1 MSGIPEQPSRLLRY
15 RRIRSATVVGLIAC
29 LALAA
34 GLLTG
39 SGSSSGGSP
48 AGDVS
53 AGSPAADGL
62 ADATS
67 TQPAAS
73 LVPPP
78 SAGLG
83 PGALAGQRT
92 IVGFP
97 GTAIPSEVSR
107 GIRQGRIG
115 GVILFEDNIPSRAA
129 VRRLTSRLQGISR
142 PKGLRAY
149 PLLIMTDQEG
159 GLVKRLSGAPTASA
173 AEMGRRGPAFARRQG
188 RLTGKNLRNAG
199 INVNAAPVLDV
210 ARPGGNI
217 AATDRGFGSTV
228 RGVVRTAIPFAT
240 ALEANGTAAT
250 AKHFP
255 GLGSVRLNTDDAVQR
270 IRLSKAALRK
280 VDEATFRPFIRSGG
294 DMVMVG
300 TAIYP
305 AFGGKPAAFEKRIVT
320 GELRRRLGFR
330 GVTITDA
337 LGTVAARAFGGP
349 RRLTPAAARAGMD
362 LMLFTD
368 YTSALRGQD
377 SMADRMRNGRL
388 QNAAFRASVDRIL
401 RLRARLA
408 RLAR

>member
-1 MSGIPEQPSRLLRY
+1 MTDPRQ
-15 RRIRSATVVGLIAC
+15 RRAALGTGLIAC

-34 GLLTG
+34 GLLSG
-39 SGSSSGGSP
+39 AGSSPGGSTP
-48 AGDVS
+48 AGI
-53 AGSPAADGL
+53 PLAA
-62 ADATS
+62 
-67 TQPAAS
+67 Q
-73 LVPPP
+73 P

-83 PGALAGQRT
+83 ANTLAGQRT
-92 IVGFP
+92 VVGFP
-97 GTAIPSEVSR
+97 GTSIPRAVRR
-107 GIRQGRIG
+107 GIGNGRIG
-115 GVILFEDNIPSRAA
+115 GVILFEDNIPSRSS
-129 VRRLTSRLQGISR
+129 VRSLTGRLQSIRR
-142 PKGLRAY
+142 PERLRPY

-159 GLVKRLSGAPTASA
+159 GLVKRLSGAPTTSA
-173 AEMGRRGPAFARRQG
+173 AGIARRGPAFARRQG
-188 RLTGKNLRNAG
+188 RLTGRNLRNVG
-199 INVNAAPVLDV
+199 INVNLAPVIDV

-228 RGVVRTAIPFAT
+228 RGVVRTAIPFSV
-240 ALEANGTAAT
+240 ALEANGAAAA

-270 IRLSKAALRK
+270 VRLSKAALRK
-280 VDEATFRPFIRSGG
+280 VDEATYRPFIRSGG

-305 AFGGKPAAFEKRIVT
+305 AFSGKPAAFERKIVT

-349 RRLTPAAARAGMD
+349 RKLTPAAARAGMD

-368 YTSALRGQD
+368 YDEALKGQD
-377 SMADRMRNGRL
+377 SMADRIRSEKL
-388 QNAAFRASVDRIL
+388 DPAAFRNSVNRIL

-408 RLAR
+408 RR

>member
-1 MSGIPEQPSRLLRY
+1 MSNTADNPSRPDRSLRS
-15 RRIRSATVVGLIAC
+15 RRIRTAAGTGLIAC

-39 SGSSSGGSP
+39 AGASSGDSPDADREGSTS
-48 AGDVS
+48 S
-53 AGSPAADGL
+53 AAAAL
-62 ADATS
+62 
-67 TQPAAS
+67 AAS
-73 LVPPP
+73 P

-83 PGALAGQRT
+83 PSTLAGQRT
-92 IVGFP
+92 IVGFA
-97 GTAIPSEVSR
+97 GTSIPRAVTR
-107 GIRQGRIG
+107 GIRQGRVG

-129 VRRLTSRLQGISR
+129 VRSLTRRLQNVRR
-142 PKGLRAY
+142 PRGLRRY

-159 GLVKRLSGAPTASA
+159 GLVKRLSGAPNASA
-173 AEMGRRGPAFARRQG
+173 AEIGRRGPAFARRQG
-188 RLTGKNLRNAG
+188 RLTGRNLRNAG
-199 INVNAAPVLDV
+199 INVSLAPVIDV

-240 ALEANGTAAT
+240 AMERNGVAAT

-255 GLGSVRLNTDDAVQR
+255 GLGYVRLNTDDAVQR
-270 IRLSKAALRK
+270 VRLSKAALRK
-280 VDEATFRPFIRSGG
+280 VDEATHPPFIRSGG

-305 AFGGKPAAFEKRIVT
+305 AFSGKPAAFEKKIVT
-320 GELRRRLGFR
+320 GELRNRLGFR

-368 YTSALRGQD
+368 SRDALRGQD
-377 SMADRMRNGRL
+377 SMADRVRSGKLDR
-388 QNAAFRASVDRIL
+388 AAFRRSVDRVL

-408 RLAR
+408 RR

>member
-1 MSGIPEQPSRLLRY
+1 MTDLR
-15 RRIRSATVVGLIAC
+15 RRRAALGTGLIAC

-34 GLLTG
+34 GLL
-39 SGSSSGGSP
+39 SGAGASPGGSP
-48 AGDVS
+48 GGDPDGDPDGERSRGSTS
-53 AGSPAADGL
+53 AGVPLAA
-62 ADATS
+62 
-67 TQPAAS
+67 Q
-73 LVPPP
+73 P

-83 PGALAGQRT
+83 ANTLAGQRT
-92 IVGFP
+92 VVGFP
-97 GTAIPSEVSR
+97 GTSIPRAVRR
-107 GIRQGRIG
+107 GIGNGRIG

-129 VRRLTSRLQGISR
+129 VQGLTRRLQGIRR
-142 PKGLRAY
+142 PNGLRSY
-149 PLLIMTDQEG
+149 PFLIMTDQEG

-188 RLTGKNLRNAG
+188 RLTGRNLRNVG
-199 INVNAAPVLDV
+199 INVNLAPVIDV

-240 ALEANGTAAT
+240 ALEANGAAAT

-270 IRLSKAALRK
+270 VRLSRAALRK
-280 VDEATFRPFIRSGG
+280 ADEATYRPFIRSGG

-305 AFGGKPAAFEKRIVT
+305 AFSGKPAAFEKRIVT

-337 LGTVAARAFGGP
+337 LDTVAARAFGAP
-349 RRLTPAAARAGMD
+349 RELTPAAARAGMD

-368 YTSALRGQD
+368 YGDALKGQD
-377 SMADRMRNGRL
+377 SMADRIRSEKL
-388 QNAAFRASVDRIL
+388 DPAAFQRSVNRIL

-408 RLAR
+408 RR

>member
-1 MSGIPEQPSRLLRY
+1 MSSATDNPSRPDRSLRS
-15 RRIRSATVVGLIAC
+15 RRIRAAAGTGLIAC

-34 GLLTG
+34 GLLSG
-39 SGSSSGGSP
+39 AGSSSGDSP
-48 AGDVS
+48 DGDRERS
-53 AGSPAADGL
+53 ASSGAAPL
-62 ADATS
+62 
-67 TQPAAS
+67 AAS
-73 LVPPP
+73 P

-83 PGALAGQRT
+83 PNTLAGQRT
-92 IVGFP
+92 IVGFA
-97 GTAIPSEVSR
+97 GTSIPRAVTK
-107 GIRQGRIG
+107 GIRRGRIG

-129 VRRLTSRLQGISR
+129 VRSLTRRLQNIRR
-142 PKGLRAY
+142 PRGLRRY

-159 GLVKRLSGAPTASA
+159 GLVKRLSGAPDASA
-173 AEMGRRGPAFARRQG
+173 AEIGRRGPAYARRQG
-188 RLTGKNLRNAG
+188 RLTGRNLRNAG
-199 INVNAAPVLDV
+199 INVNLAPVLDV

-240 ALEANGTAAT
+240 AMERNGVAAT

-255 GLGSVRLNTDDAVQR
+255 GLGFVRLNTDDAVQR
-270 IRLSKAALRK
+270 VRLSRAALRK
-280 VDEATFRPFIRSGG
+280 VDEATYPSFIRSGG

-305 AFGGKPAAFEKRIVT
+305 AFSGRPAAFEKKIVS
-320 GELRRRLGFR
+320 GELRNRLGFR

-368 YTSALRGQD
+368 SADALKGQD
-377 SMADRMRNGRL
+377 SMADRVRSGEL
-388 QNAAFRASVDRIL
+388 DPAAFRRSVDRVL
-401 RLRARLA
+401 RLRARLT
-408 RLAR
+408 RR

>member
-1 MSGIPEQPSRLLRY
+1 MTDPRQ
-15 RRIRSATVVGLIAC
+15 RRAALGTGLIAC

-34 GLLTG
+34 GLLSG
-39 SGSSSGGSP
+39 AGSSPGGSTP
-48 AGDVS
+48 AGV
-53 AGSPAADGL
+53 PLAA
-62 ADATS
+62 
-67 TQPAAS
+67 Q
-73 LVPPP
+73 P

-83 PGALAGQRT
+83 ANTLAGQRT
-92 IVGFP
+92 VVGFP
-97 GTAIPSEVSR
+97 GTSIPRAVRR
-107 GIRQGRIG
+107 GIGNGRIG
-115 GVILFEDNIPSRAA
+115 GVILFEDNIPSRSS
-129 VRRLTSRLQGISR
+129 VRSLTGRLQSIRR
-142 PKGLRAY
+142 PERLRPY

-159 GLVKRLSGAPTASA
+159 GLVKRLSGAPTTSA
-173 AEMGRRGPAFARRQG
+173 AGIARRGPAFARRQG
-188 RLTGKNLRNAG
+188 RLTGRNLRNVG
-199 INVNAAPVLDV
+199 INVNLAPVIDV

-228 RGVVRTAIPFAT
+228 RGVVRTAIPFSV
-240 ALEANGTAAT
+240 ALEANGAAAA

-270 IRLSKAALRK
+270 VRLSKAALRK
-280 VDEATFRPFIRSGG
+280 VDEATYRPFIRSGG

-305 AFGGKPAAFEKRIVT
+305 AFSGKPAAFERKIVT

-349 RRLTPAAARAGMD
+349 RKLTPAAARAGMD

-368 YTSALRGQD
+368 YDEALKGQD
-377 SMADRMRNGRL
+377 SMADRIRSEKL
-388 QNAAFRASVDRIL
+388 DPAAFRNSVNRIL

-408 RLAR
+408 RR

>member
-1 MSGIPEQPSRLLRY
+1 MTDPRQ
-15 RRIRSATVVGLIAC
+15 RRAALGTGLIAC

-34 GLLTG
+34 GLLSG
-39 SGSSSGGSP
+39 AGSSPGGSTP
-48 AGDVS
+48 AGV
-53 AGSPAADGL
+53 PLAA
-62 ADATS
+62 
-67 TQPAAS
+67 Q
-73 LVPPP
+73 P

-83 PGALAGQRT
+83 ANTLAGQRT
-92 IVGFP
+92 VVGFP
-97 GTAIPSEVSR
+97 GTSIPRAVRR
-107 GIRQGRIG
+107 GIGNGRIG
-115 GVILFEDNIPSRAA
+115 GVILFEDNIPSRSS
-129 VRRLTSRLQGISR
+129 VRSLTGRLQSIRR
-142 PKGLRAY
+142 PERLRPY

-159 GLVKRLSGAPTASA
+159 GLVKRLSGAPTTSA
-173 AEMGRRGPAFARRQG
+173 AGIARRGPAFARRQG
-188 RLTGKNLRNAG
+188 RLTGRNLRNVG
-199 INVNAAPVLDV
+199 INVNLAPVIDV

-228 RGVVRTAIPFAT
+228 RGVVRTAIPFSV
-240 ALEANGTAAT
+240 ALEANGAAAA

-270 IRLSKAALRK
+270 VRLSRAALRK
-280 VDEATFRPFIRSGG
+280 VDEATYRPFIRSGG

-305 AFGGKPAAFEKRIVT
+305 AFSGKPAAFERKIVT

-349 RRLTPAAARAGMD
+349 RKLTPAAARAGMD

-368 YTSALRGQD
+368 YDEALKGQD
-377 SMADRMRNGRL
+377 SMADRIRSEKL
-388 QNAAFRASVDRIL
+388 DPAAFRNSVNRIL

-408 RLAR
+408 RR

>member
-1 MSGIPEQPSRLLRY
+1 MMRASRTL
-15 RRIRSATVVGLIAC
+15 IAVGLIAC

-34 GLLTG
+34 GLL
-39 SGSSSGGSP
+39 SGAGTSSG
-48 AGDVS
+48 DS
-53 AGSPAADGL
+53 AGGDRPGASPAAE
-62 ADATS
+62 A
-67 TQPAAS
+67 P
-73 LVPPP
+73 LVVRP
-78 SAGLG
+78 SSGLG
-83 PGALAGQRT
+83 PNVLAGQRT

-97 GTAIPSEVSR
+97 GTSVPRAVTK

-115 GVILFEDNIPSRAA
+115 GVILFDDNIPSRSA
-129 VRRLTSRLQGISR
+129 VRRLTRRLQGISR
-142 PKGLRAY
+142 PKGLRGY

-159 GLVKRLSGAPTASA
+159 GLVKRLAGAPTASA

-188 RLTGKNLRNAG
+188 RLTGRNLRNAG
-199 INVNAAPVLDV
+199 INVNLAPVVDV

-240 ALEANGTAAT
+240 ALEANGAAAT

-270 IRLSKAALRK
+270 VRLSRAALRR
-280 VDEATFRPFIRSGG
+280 VDEATYRPFIRAGG

-305 AFGGKPAAFEKRIVT
+305 AFSGRPAAFEKKIVT

-337 LGTVAARAFGGP
+337 LGTVAASAFGGP
-349 RRLTPAAARAGMD
+349 RQVTLAAARAGMD

-377 SMADRMRNGRL
+377 SMADRVRSAKLNPV
-388 QNAAFRASVDRIL
+388 AFRRSVDRIL

-408 RLAR
+408 RP

>member
-1 MSGIPEQPSRLLRY
+1 MTDPRQ
-15 RRIRSATVVGLIAC
+15 RRAALGTGLIAC

-34 GLLTG
+34 GLLSG
-39 SGSSSGGSP
+39 AGSSPGGSTP
-48 AGDVS
+48 AGI
-53 AGSPAADGL
+53 PLAA
-62 ADATS
+62 
-67 TQPAAS
+67 Q
-73 LVPPP
+73 P

-83 PGALAGQRT
+83 ANTLAGQRT
-92 IVGFP
+92 VVGFP
-97 GTAIPSEVSR
+97 GTSIPRAVRR
-107 GIRQGRIG
+107 GIGNGRIG
-115 GVILFEDNIPSRAA
+115 GVILFEDNIPSRSS
-129 VRRLTSRLQGISR
+129 VRSLTGRLQSIRR
-142 PKGLRAY
+142 PERLRPY

-159 GLVKRLSGAPTASA
+159 GLVKRLSGAPTTSA
-173 AEMGRRGPAFARRQG
+173 AGIARRGPAFARRQG
-188 RLTGKNLRNAG
+188 RLTGRNLRNVG
-199 INVNAAPVLDV
+199 INVNLAPVIDV

-228 RGVVRTAIPFAT
+228 RGVVRTAIPFSV
-240 ALEANGTAAT
+240 ALEANGAAAA

-270 IRLSKAALRK
+270 VRLSRAALRK
-280 VDEATFRPFIRSGG
+280 VDEATYRPFIRSGG

-305 AFGGKPAAFEKRIVT
+305 AFSGKPAAFERKIVT

-349 RRLTPAAARAGMD
+349 RKLTPAAARAGMD

-368 YTSALRGQD
+368 YDEALKGQD
-377 SMADRMRNGRL
+377 SMADRIRSEKL
-388 QNAAFRASVDRIL
+388 DPAAFRNSVNRIL

-408 RLAR
+408 RR